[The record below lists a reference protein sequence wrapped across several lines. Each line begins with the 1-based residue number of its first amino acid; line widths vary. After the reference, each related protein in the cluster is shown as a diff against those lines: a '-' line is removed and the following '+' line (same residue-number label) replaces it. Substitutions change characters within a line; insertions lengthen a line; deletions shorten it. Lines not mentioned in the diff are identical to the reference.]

1 MDEQDCGDFLV
12 SSRELASFEAT
23 IKTARSKVE
32 VASVLQTHDLSEDD
46 FTRSFPY
53 LAKAV
58 RDLPDIDAPEA

>member
-23 IKTARSKVE
+23 IKMARSKVE
-32 VASVLQTHDLSEDD
+32 VARVLQAHDLSEDD

>member
-23 IKTARSKVE
+23 IKTARNKVE
-32 VASVLQTHDLSEDD
+32 VARVLQAHDLSEDD

>member
-12 SSRELASFEAT
+12 SGRELDSFDVT

-32 VASVLQTHDLSEDD
+32 VAEILHMHDLSEGD

-53 LAKAV
+53 LAKTV
-58 RDLPDIDAPEA
+58 RDLPEQDSPGA